1 MTKNIILNLIILQHF
16 KLETRCVSTNVRLKV
31 FLGFKWSLKPL
42 ISKILYTCQANT
54 VYMTNTTS
62 TQSRMEARDVYETVK
77 DNFLRTIDEVA
88 KVQPQFSQ
96 SISNL
101 QIDYIQTTKNLIQ
114 NVASTQR
121 QFSSGLNIPGTG
133 QYSEQLAKQST
144 ELTNNTIRAV
154 GINNQL
160 AINALDAAR
169 ENLKIYNR
177 TIDAVTDFSTNIAKA
192 WESFFSVQQQN
203 FFAK

>member
-1 MTKNIILNLIILQHF
+1 MSDKTSSDF
-16 KLETRCVSTNVRLKV
+16 
-31 FLGFKWSLKPL
+31 
-42 ISKILYTCQANT
+42 NT
-54 VYMTNTTS
+54 ADKS
-62 TQSRMEARDVYETVK
+62 QSRSGMRDVYDTVK
-77 DNFLRTIDEVA
+77 QNLLRTIDEIA

-101 QIDYIQTTKNLIQ
+101 QIDYIQTTKNMIQ
-114 NVASTQR
+114 NVASTQK
-121 QFSSGLNIPGTG
+121 QFTSGLNIPGAG
-133 QYSEQLAKQST
+133 PYSEQLAKQST

-160 AINALDAAR
+160 TINALDAAR

-177 TIDAVTDFSTNIAKA
+177 TIDAVTDFSTNIVKA

-203 FFAK
+203 FFK